1 MYTKVK
7 IGKHF
12 SSEFEDNK
20 DLRQGYAIS
29 PLLLNVVLET
39 AIRLSEVET
48 QRNMLDKCSQIM
60 AYDNDD
66 YVVLMGRRLK
76 DTEEVIT
83 SLVEQTN
90 KTGLQIHEKKTQFMI
105 V

>member
-12 SSEFEDNK
+12 SFEFEDNK
-20 DLRQGYAIS
+20 GLRQGYAIF
-29 PLLLNVVLET
+29 PLLLNIALET

-76 DTEEVIT
+76 DTEEVFT
-83 SLVEQTN
+83 SCRTN
-90 KTGLQIHEKKTQFMI
+90 K
-105 V
+105 